1 MKRKK
6 LERPGSKRKRRW
18 AEVGGEG
25 LMAALNH
32 LTTSR
37 SGFINAASGHGS
49 LHNCPPPPPPPTI
62 HPPPHPSAR
71 RTPPHAASHG
81 STCGRELL
89 FASVSGQ
96 FAERGAAPSSTICW
110 RDTGVIKLGGVKWLL
125 WVWKLA
131 SFLQNKVKM
140 GWQRCFIF
148 SQTVQ
153 AHATGLGMIP
163 DRLHSSLQSIDKTPG
178 LSLHTLLTSPT
189 PPDSAA
195 NNTQD
200 TNSHSKTNRTGN
212 TDLLWRHN

>member
-1 MKRKK
+1 MSRGGGGGGVDGCFESPDNQQVWFHKRS
-6 LERPGSKRKRRW
+6 EWSW
-18 AEVGGEG
+18 
-25 LMAALNH
+25 
-32 LTTSR
+32 LTAQLS
-37 SGFINAASGHGS
+37 
-49 LHNCPPPPPPPTI
+49 PPTTTTHHPPPTI

-163 DRLHSSLQSIDKTPG
+163 DRLHSSLQSIDNTPG